1 MEVFVDVD
9 GAFHGM
15 AEGAARVERAE
26 RGPAGEGA
34 IDFCDEDWVGWAM
47 GGEPS
52 QPFVDGLRLFLVG
65 GGRVLYRVVVDSAD
79 GGGVG
84 RDGWTDEGGGHA
96 TG

>member
-1 MEVFVDVD
+1 MGGSV
-9 GAFHGM
+9 
-15 AEGAARVERAE
+15 
-26 RGPAGEGA
+26 
-34 IDFCDEDWVGWAM
+34 
-47 GGEPS
+47 GGEPG
-52 QPFVDGLRLFLVG
+52 QAVVDGLRLFLVG